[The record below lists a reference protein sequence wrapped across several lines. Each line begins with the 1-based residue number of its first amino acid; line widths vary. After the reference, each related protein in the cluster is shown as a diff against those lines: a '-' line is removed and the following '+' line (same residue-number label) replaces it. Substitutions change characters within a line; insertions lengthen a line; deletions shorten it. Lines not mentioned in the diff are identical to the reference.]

1 MGKMMEKAAAMERA
15 EKITKYLAG
24 KPGEYA
30 PICDIVRY
38 GLGLPDMKP
47 DTIRMWMRTHKDL
60 FPDVD
65 SMRGKGYIYS
75 PKKAVKPVVPPVL
88 ASTAAAAVAAT
99 TLAKSPATT
108 QSKIAAV
115 TAAAETF
122 KRNQEGYSDPTA
134 AKALRSLDNEEI
146 VHFGEVWR
154 ATTRV
159 GEEEKLLVLGSSRC
173 VVTCLKL
180 IPKKLDKWDRPV
192 RVMYQDTV
200 YWADISEVT
209 WRYIAAINK
218 YGKPLMKLD
227 DEEREFLRRK
237 LGEYLH
243 TAIVEERVV
252 EKPVEKIRMIE
263 KPVEKRVEVK
273 VQDPLLKKHTE
284 ELEDL
289 VATLKERLLHTES
302 ECATLRDRNAG
313 LQALLDAKPET
324 ADTTEIAVLKAKL
337 SVYESIIGKMFPER
351 KETV

>member
-1 MGKMMEKAAAMERA
+1 MGKMMDKAAAMERA
-15 EKITKYLAG
+15 DKITKYLAG
-24 KPGEYA
+24 KPGEYV
-30 PICDIVRY
+30 PVGDIVRY
-38 GLGLPDMKP
+38 GIGQPDMKP
-47 DTIRMWMRTHKDL
+47 DTLRMWMRTHKAL

-65 SMRGKGYIYS
+65 SMRGRGYIYS

-88 ASTAAAAVAAT
+88 ASTAVTAAAIAT
-99 TLAKSPATT
+99 SHTATP
-108 QSKIAAV
+108 SMKAAV
-115 TAAAETF
+115 TAAAETL
-122 KRNQEGYSDPTA
+122 KKNHEGYSDPTA
-134 AKALRSLDNEEI
+134 SKALRSLDNEEI

-159 GEEEKLLVLGSSRC
+159 GEEEKLLVLGSSKC
-173 VVTCLKL
+173 VITCLKL
-180 IPKKLDKWDRPV
+180 IPKKLEKWDRPI

-218 YGKPLMKLD
+218 YGKPLMKLG

-252 EKPVEKIRMIE
+252 EKPVDKIRMIE

-273 VQDPLLKKHTE
+273 VQDPLLKKRTE

-324 ADTTEIAVLKAKL
+324 ADATEVAILKAKL

>member
-1 MGKMMEKAAAMERA
+1 MGKMMEKAAVMERA

-24 KPGEYA
+24 KPGEYV

-47 DTIRMWMRTHKDL
+47 DTIRIWMRTHKDL

-75 PKKAVKPVVPPVL
+75 PKKAVKPVTPPVL
-88 ASTAAAAVAAT
+88 ASTAVTAAAT
-99 TLAKSPATT
+99 TL
-108 QSKIAAV
+108 SKVAEA
-115 TAAAETF
+115 TAATAIAETF
-122 KRNQEGYSDPTA
+122 KRNAEGYSDPTA
-134 AKALRSLDNEEI
+134 SKALRSLDNEEI

-159 GEEEKLLVLGSSRC
+159 GEEEKLLVLGSSKC
-173 VVTCLKL
+173 VITCLKL
-180 IPKKLDKWDRPV
+180 IPKKLEKWDRPI

-252 EKPVEKIRMIE
+252 EKPVDKIRMIE

-289 VATLKERLLHTES
+289 VETLKERLLHTET
-302 ECATLRDRNAG
+302 ECAMLRDRNAG
-313 LQALLDAKPET
+313 LQALLDAKPAT
-324 ADTTEIAVLKAKL
+324 ADATEVAVLKAKL